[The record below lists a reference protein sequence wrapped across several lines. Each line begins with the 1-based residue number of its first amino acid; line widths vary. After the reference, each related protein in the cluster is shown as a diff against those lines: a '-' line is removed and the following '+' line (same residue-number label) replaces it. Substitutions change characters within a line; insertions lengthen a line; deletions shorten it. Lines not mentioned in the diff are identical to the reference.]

1 MNVTQRE
8 AVFQEG
14 YVEADGFRV
23 RYLDGGQP
31 RPAGA
36 VVIVDGMTLGLT
48 ALRDALAQQY
58 RVVAIELPGFGQS
71 PVNTKS
77 RTVQDLAYTLA
88 QAVAKV
94 APDKYT
100 LIGTSFGANVALW
113 HALQAPDRV
122 EALILISPTSILPTG
137 GPMAGA
143 AEEMAQRLL
152 AHPENAQRLLAMDPA
167 VFGKEQALIKWLEGT
182 THDREAESKL
192 GEIRCATLV
201 VFGLNDQLVAPE
213 AARVYKE
220 RILNSNHSI
229 VYDAGHA
236 IAADRPEALINAV
249 ADYVE
254 RRETFIVGRH
264 AGIVNP

>member
-1 MNVTQRE
+1 MNATQRE

-23 RYLDGGQP
+23 RYVEGGQS
-31 RPAGA
+31 RPAAA
-36 VVIVDGMTLGLT
+36 VVMVDGMTWGLT

-58 RVVAIELPGFGQS
+58 RVVDIELPGLGQS

-77 RTVQDLAYTLA
+77 RTVQDLANTLA
-88 QAVAKV
+88 QAAAEVL
-94 APDKYT
+94 PDKYT
-100 LIGTSFGANVALW
+100 LIGASFGANVALW
-113 HALQAPDRV
+113 HTLQAPDRV
-122 EALILISPTSILPTG
+122 EALILISPTAILPTG
-137 GPMAGA
+137 GAMARS
-143 AEEMAQRLL
+143 AEEMAERLL

-167 VFGKEQALIKWLEGT
+167 VFAKEGALIQRLNGT
-182 THDREAESKL
+182 THDQEAESKL

-220 RILNSNHSI
+220 KIPNSNHSI

-236 IAADRPEALINAV
+236 IEAERPEALINAV

-254 RRETFIVGRH
+254 HRETFIVGRQT
-264 AGIVNP
+264 GMVNP

>member
-23 RYLDGGQP
+23 RYVEGGQST
-31 RPAGA
+31 PAGA
-36 VVIVDGMTLGLT
+36 VVMVDGMTLGLK

-58 RVVAIELPGFGQS
+58 QVVDIELPGLGQS
-71 PVNTKS
+71 PVNTQS
-77 RTVQDLAYTLA
+77 RTLQDLATTLA
-88 QAVAKV
+88 QTIAKV

-113 HALQAPDRV
+113 HALQTPDSV
-122 EALILISPTSILPTG
+122 EALILISPTTILPAG
-137 GPMAGA
+137 GPMAGS
-143 AEEMAQRLL
+143 AEEMAERLL
-152 AHPENAQRLLAMDPA
+152 AHPENAQRLLAMDQA
-167 VFGKEQALIKWLEGT
+167 VFAQEVALIQRLKGT
-182 THDREAESKL
+182 THDQEAESKL

-201 VFGLNDQLVAPE
+201 VFGLDDQLVAPE
-213 AARVYKE
+213 AARVYKGK
-220 RILNSNHSI
+220 IPNSNHSI

-236 IAADRPEALINAV
+236 IAAERPEALINAV

-254 RRETFIVGRH
+254 YRETFIVGRQT
-264 AGIVNP
+264 GMLNP

>member
-1 MNVTQRE
+1 MNVTQSE
-8 AVFQEG
+8 SVFQER

-23 RYLDGGQP
+23 RYLEGGQP
-31 RPAGA
+31 GSAGA
-36 VVIVDGMTLGLT
+36 VVMVDGMTLGLT
-48 ALRDALAQQY
+48 ALRDALAQHY
-58 RVVAIELPGFGQS
+58 RVVDIELPGFGQS

-77 RTVQDLAYTLA
+77 RTVQDLANTMA

-94 APDKYT
+94 LPDKYT
-100 LIGTSFGANVALW
+100 LIGASFGANVALW
-113 HALQAPDRV
+113 HTLQAPDSV
-122 EALILISPTSILPTG
+122 EALILISPTAILPAG
-137 GPMAGA
+137 GPMAGS

-167 VFGKEQALIKWLEGT
+167 VFAEEQALIKRLEGT
-182 THDREAESKL
+182 THDREAETKL

-201 VFGLNDQLVAPE
+201 IFGLNDQLVAPE

-220 RILNSNHSI
+220 KIPNSNHSI

-236 IAADRPEALINAV
+236 IVAERPEALINVV

-254 RRETFIVGRH
+254 YRETFIVGRQT
-264 AGIVNP
+264 GMVNP